1 MIIAQLPL
9 ASEIANLLN
18 FFICDIILVA
28 IIMKTT
34 SVLAGIWNQFQFSKS
49 KGLYLHSVPLPHV
62 GGGIVMRHSF
72 SLVALVLIR
81 VSVIAAI
88 CVSNF
93 GLQGRSEPSF
103 ISRDVSIRRPG
114 PFPKMPP
121 VKIRNYLFDTTQIRK
136 RCLYN
141 GDGDI
146 KFASVFDEKCFPQ
159 MRTELYI
166 KTLALK
172 FVNVTRTLKN
182 CKRVKTMPN
191 FFTTV
196 QCDDIDMNCLGPHG
210 NTGILDPAS
219 CEAVVYDGDVSWHCP
234 YENGFHLDRR
244 GAQKAE
250 CRKVGA
256 KRNDIHLW
264 TTLYRYHT
272 DDAIEALFG
281 AAYGVQTSI
290 KEDVPSENKNVTNV
304 TLWWLIPIAW
314 VILVLVASSIW
325 VVVMRCYGITPIAH
339 DERSLVRMLEEKS
352 DIESS
357 TASNRVEVDW

>member
-1 MIIAQLPL
+1 MIIAELPL
-9 ASEIANLLN
+9 ASEFANLLN
-18 FFICDIILVA
+18 FFICDIIFVA

-34 SVLAGIWNQFQFSKS
+34 SVLAGMWNQSQLSKS

-62 GGGIVMRHSF
+62 GGGIVMRRSF

-93 GLQGRSEPSF
+93 GLQGRSQSF
-103 ISRDVSIRRPG
+103 TSRDVSIRRPG

-121 VKIRNYLFDTTQIRK
+121 FKIPEYLFNTTQIRQH
-136 RCLYN
+136 CLYN
-141 GDGDI
+141 GDGDLE
-146 KFASVFDEKCFPQ
+146 FASVIDEKCFPQ

-166 KTLALK
+166 KTLALT
-172 FVNVTRTLKN
+172 FVNITRTLKN
-182 CKRVKTMPN
+182 CKRVKTIPN
-191 FFTTV
+191 FFTIV
-196 QCDDIDMNCLGPHG
+196 QCDDIDMNCLGPHE
-210 NTGILDPAS
+210 NTGKLDPAS

-234 YENGFHLDRR
+234 YRNGFHLDGRR
-244 GAQKAE
+244 AQNAE

-256 KRNDIHLW
+256 KRNDILFW

-272 DDAIEALFG
+272 SDMIEALFG
-281 AAYGVQTSI
+281 AAYGLQTTI
-290 KEDVPSENKNVTNV
+290 TEKVPDENNNVTNV
-304 TLWWLIPIAW
+304 TLWWLMPIAW
-314 VILVLVASSIW
+314 VIFVLFASSIW

-357 TASNRVEVDW
+357 TASNWVEVDW